1 MCASPSVFLT
11 RDEDLA
17 GLAPDQQ
24 MEKPHFFTRSKGR
37 LMQNVMV
44 AENCIRVGKGEQK
57 ASQCTQSGVIFTI
70 VEVMQKAN

>member
-1 MCASPSVFLT
+1 
-11 RDEDLA
+11 
-17 GLAPDQQ
+17 
-24 MEKPHFFTRSKGR
+24 
-37 LMQNVMV
+37 MQNVMV